1 MHVGR
6 YDLDDCLVLCEDYK
20 YEARNELCNL
30 IESGFWPVNVSRKT
44 NYLFSFEVF
53 DLFNNL
59 HKFMPGSFINGF
71 IQTIEEMSRERE
83 EGCVCTFIS
92 SIST

>member
-6 YDLDDCLVLCEDYK
+6 YDLDDCLVLCEDCK

-30 IESGFWPVNVSRKT
+30 IESGFWPGNVSRKT

-59 HKFMPGSFINGF
+59 HKFMPKWIYSDYRRNV
-71 IQTIEEMSRERE
+71 SRERK
-83 EGCVCTFIS
+83 GVCLYIY
-92 SIST
+92 I